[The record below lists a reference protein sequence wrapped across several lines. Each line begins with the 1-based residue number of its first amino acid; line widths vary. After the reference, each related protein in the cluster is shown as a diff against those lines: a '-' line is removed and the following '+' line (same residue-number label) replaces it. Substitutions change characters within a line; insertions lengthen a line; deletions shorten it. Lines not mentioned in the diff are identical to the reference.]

1 MAAEPTAGTTAEMLE
16 GTLERVTFQN
26 AENGFLVGRFLVQG
40 MREPITIRGILFG
53 VREGESLKLWG
64 SWEQHPRFGQQFLV
78 ASHLVM
84 QPTTLEGIQRY
95 LSRTIP
101 GVGEQIAKKIVAI
114 FKERTFEILDR
125 QPELLL
131 EVPRFP
137 KKALAEVK
145 EAWASHRA
153 VRDIIVFLHSLGVS
167 AAFADRIFSAYG
179 IGSVEA
185 VKDNPYRLA
194 LEIQGIG
201 FRTADA
207 IATQL
212 GIARD
217 SPHRVD
223 AGVLHVMD
231 EMLAEGHTG
240 YPLPLLQ
247 RRAAELL
254 ELEPEW
260 VEAGIRRLLA
270 DGLLRSLIP
279 GALLEEQEGG
289 QPSGQPGAALVFRP
303 RWFKLEE
310 EIVARLRR
318 ILDSDPLT
326 PLKDLPETL
335 SAMERHT
342 GIILAEE
349 QRAAIHAAARH
360 KVLILTGGPGTGKTT
375 IIRFILGLVSG
386 AIAKIALA
394 APTGKAAK
402 RLTEAT
408 GRPGVTLHRLLE
420 AGPKGF
426 GRDAQRPLDV
436 ELAIVDESSM
446 IDTALLHALL
456 SALPDHAR
464 LVLVGDVDQLPS
476 VGPGRTLADLIAS
489 GRLPVV
495 RLERIFR
502 QSESSLIT
510 ANAHAIRKGRLPRLA
525 RPEGEE
531 LTDFYFLPEA
541 DPQRVVDKIVTL
553 VAERIPERFG
563 FDPKTDVQ
571 VMTPMH
577 RGLTGAQ
584 NLNRVLQERL
594 NPAGAEVVFGEQR
607 FRVGDR
613 VLQTRND
620 YEKDVFN
627 GDTGLIAGWD
637 PAEGV
642 LRVQFNERVVPYAR
656 KELDMLMLGYA
667 ITVHKAQGSEYPAV
681 VLPLTTQHAIMLQ
694 RNLLYTALT
703 RGKKLAVIVGTEQ
716 AVAMAVRNAKPVVRY
731 TGLLPR
737 LLESAPEAAGQE
749 ATGRPAR

>member
-1 MAAEPTAGTTAEMLE
+1 MSAETTAGTTAEKLR

-40 MREPITIRGILFG
+40 VRDPITIRGILFG
-53 VREGESLKLWG
+53 VHEGDSMELWG
-64 SWEQHPRFGQQFLV
+64 GWEQHPRFGQQFLV

-95 LSRTIP
+95 LASTFP
-101 GVGEQIAKKIVAI
+101 GIGERIAKRIVSI

-167 AAFADRIFSAYG
+167 AAYADRIFSAYG

-185 VKDNPYRLA
+185 VKENPYRLA
-194 LEIQGIG
+194 REIQGIG

-207 IATQL
+207 IAAQL

-240 YPLPLLQ
+240 YPLPLLE
-247 RRAAELL
+247 RHAAELL
-254 ELEPEW
+254 ELEPDA

-270 DGLLRSLIP
+270 DRLLRTLTP
-279 GALLEEQEGG
+279 GALPEELNGG
-289 QPSGQPGAALVFRP
+289 PAGALVFRP

-310 EIVARLRR
+310 EIVARLQR
-318 ILDSDPLT
+318 ILDSEPLT

-342 GIILAEE
+342 GLYLADE
-349 QRAAIHAAARH
+349 QRAAIQAAARN

-386 AIAKIALA
+386 AISEIALA

-456 SALPDHAR
+456 AALPDHAR

-476 VGPGRTLADLIAS
+476 VGPGRVLSDLIAS

-510 ANAHAIRKGRLPRLA
+510 ANAHAIRKGLLPRLA
-525 RPEGEE
+525 RPDGEE
-531 LTDFYFLPEA
+531 LTDFYFMPEA
-541 DPQRVVDKIVTL
+541 DPQRVVDKILTL
-553 VAERIPERFG
+553 VAERIPARFG

-571 VMTPMH
+571 VLTPMH

-584 NLNRVLQERL
+584 NLNRMLQQRL
-594 NPAGAEVVFGEQR
+594 NPSGTEVVFGELH

-613 VLQTRND
+613 VLQARND

-627 GDTGLIAGWD
+627 GDAGLIAGWD
-637 PAEGV
+637 PAAGI
-642 LRVQFNERVVPYAR
+642 LQVQFDERIVPFAR

-716 AVAMAVRNAKPVVRY
+716 AVAIAVRNAKPVVRY

-737 LLESAPEAAGQE
+737 MRVGAPEHAARLDASGHS
-749 ATGRPAR
+749 